1 MSNEVL
7 IHYGVL
13 GMRWGVHKRVDSA
26 RVTRAKKEARQA
38 KVEFKQ
44 MKRAFG
50 SADVQEVNYRFAKRA
65 VSDAK
70 ILDKLSRKEKSAYQ
84 VKMEAVYKNRGMNDD
99 EAAVAA
105 YKNIRTK
112 KVLGAVAAAGV
123 AYGAYKLYD
132 HNVDKLIKANTS
144 LKNISSD
151 STQSIRDAFYS
162 VKKEGDADMYRGLYG
177 KHLLAKPDTK
187 GVYEK
192 SIKVL
197 SDIKQ
202 ASPKNA
208 KKILQELVDTDPKFV
223 EGLRKTLDNPALWYD
238 QRYLTKATEGQKLLE
253 GKGRVGK
260 DLYEYFNAALV
271 DHSPEQQELTD
282 KFFKTLA
289 DKGYNAIRDVNDSK
303 YSGYGVRNPLITFGA
318 SKKVVVDAV
327 KELDVGEISK
337 KSGKAYAK
345 MYTKFLAKNGAVYA
359 GGYAAAIGAV
369 KTLGAKADS
378 KTVRKYRQEHP
389 ESKLTYTEIVK
400 AQRKK
405 EALAFNGGYY

>member
-13 GMRWGVHKRVDSA
+13 GMRWGIRKRVDSV
-26 RVTRAKKEARQA
+26 RVSRAKKEARQA
-38 KVEFKQ
+38 KTEFKQ
-44 MKRAFG
+44 MKRTFG

-70 ILDKLSRKEKSAYQ
+70 ILDKLGRKEKSAYQ
-84 VKMEAVYKNRGMNDD
+84 IKMEAVYKNRGMNDD

-132 HNVDKLIKANTS
+132 HNVDKLIKSNTV
-144 LKNISSD
+144 LKNVSAD

-162 VKKEGDADMYRGLYG
+162 VKNEKDADMYRGLYG
-177 KHLLAKPDTK
+177 RQLMARPDAK

-208 KKILQELVDTDPKFV
+208 QKVLSELVANDPKFA
-223 EGLRKTLDNPALWYD
+223 EQLEYALNNTPLRNNISQWAMFEKASNSVAKGVVNKNVYEAL
-238 QRYLTKATEGQKLLE
+238 
-253 GKGRVGK
+253 
-260 DLYEYFNAALV
+260 NIALV
-271 DHSPEQQELTD
+271 DHNPRQQVVNE
-282 KFFKTLA
+282 KFLNALVT
-289 DKGYNAIRDVNDSK
+289 KGYNAIRDVNDSK
-303 YSGYGVRNPLITFGA
+303 YSGYGVKNPLITFGA
-318 SKKVVVDAV
+318 SKKVAVDAV
-327 KELDVGEISK
+327 KQIDTNTVVK
-337 KSGKAYAK
+337 KAAKGMGKVYSRAIAK
-345 MYTKFLAKNGAVYA
+345 EAGIYA
-359 GGYAAAIGAV
+359 GGFAAAVGAV
-369 KTLGAKADS
+369 RTLSAKADS
-378 KTVRKYRQEHP
+378 KMVRKYRQEHP
-389 ESKLTYTEIVK
+389 ESKLTYTDIVK

-405 EALAFNGGYY
+405 EALALNGGYY